1 MKKDHKNALVPYLS
15 PLAVLA
21 LSFGY
26 TVGWGSFVMPPIRYT
41 PGDAPKSDMLLTD
54 MWMPEMDGETL
65 VKEVRNNPKIADLK
79 VFVPTADVEMR
90 HTYADLGF
98 TGLVLKPVTFENPK
112 QLFVAQC
119 QESQSGDATVKFG

>member
-26 TVGWGSFVMPPIRYT
+26 AVGWGSFVMPPIRYT
-41 PGDAPKSDMLLTD
+41 LGDAPKFDMPLTD

-65 VKEVRNNPKIADLK
+65 VKEVRNNPMIADLK

-90 HTYADLGF
+90 HTYVGLGF
-98 TGLVLKPVTFENPK
+98 TGLVLKPVTFENLK
-112 QLFVAQC
+112 HLFVAQC
-119 QESQSGDATVKFG
+119 QEIQSGDATVKS